1 MVARAR
7 DHPSNTTVYV
17 NLVFSKVFG
26 NLAKTKPNL
35 YSLYNYFS
43 KSKFH
48 KFPNVSEL
56 EISCMVTFDWSRFM
70 AFMSLGAGAA
80 SFLASFMAFMSLGP
94 GAADAID
101 FMAFIA
107 LGVGASELLDFVAF
121 MAEGMVKG
129 GVAKSARKMFVLKA

>member
-1 MVARAR
+1 
-7 DHPSNTTVYV
+7 
-17 NLVFSKVFG
+17 
-26 NLAKTKPNL
+26 
-35 YSLYNYFS
+35 
-43 KSKFH
+43 
-48 KFPNVSEL
+48 
-56 EISCMVTFDWSRFM
+56 MVTFDWSRFK

>member
-1 MVARAR
+1 
-7 DHPSNTTVYV
+7 
-17 NLVFSKVFG
+17 
-26 NLAKTKPNL
+26 
-35 YSLYNYFS
+35 
-43 KSKFH
+43 
-48 KFPNVSEL
+48 
-56 EISCMVTFDWSRFM
+56 MVTFDWSRFK

-101 FMAFIA
+101 FMAF
-107 LGVGASELLDFVAF
+107 